1 MKRAYKVS
9 NRRRA
14 PSGALWAIL
23 DCELTDTIAMPDPTN
38 PPSSTDS
45 APVSGRDPKPTRRRF
60 LQGGLAA
67 APVLMTLVSRPV
79 LAQQCTTPSGFV
91 SLGASTA
98 GRGVT
103 CIGHMPSFWANPANF
118 SQWPSGFN
126 PIGPQATL
134 FGPPQGVF
142 ANSPYVGD
150 PTLLD
155 VLNAAATPHNLTT
168 DKTAMFVA
176 AALLNAAAGLTPT
189 LLLPAVR
196 DIWSEYGATGYGIG
210 GSFSPSSGA
219 HWNPLE
225 INEYLM
231 TTMA

>member
-1 MKRAYKVS
+1 
-9 NRRRA
+9 
-14 PSGALWAIL
+14 
-23 DCELTDTIAMPDPTN
+23 MPDPTK
-38 PPSSTDS
+38 PPSNPDS
-45 APVSGRDPKPTRRRF
+45 ESVSGRDPKAARRRF

-103 CIGHMPSFWANPANF
+103 CIGHMPSYWANPANF
-118 SQWPSGFN
+118 SQWPSGFK
-126 PIGPQATL
+126 PTDPQATL

-142 ANSPYVGD
+142 ANSPYSGD

-155 VLNAAATPHNLTT
+155 VLNGAATPHNHTT
-168 DKTAMFVA
+168 DKTAMFLA

-189 LLLPAVR
+189 LSVPAVR
-196 DIWSEYGATGYGIG
+196 DIWSEYGASGYGPG

-219 HWNPLE
+219 HWDALE
-225 INEYLM
+225 INEYLL

>member
-1 MKRAYKVS
+1 
-9 NRRRA
+9 
-14 PSGALWAIL
+14 
-23 DCELTDTIAMPDPTN
+23 MPDPTN
-38 PPSSTDS
+38 PPLIPDS
-45 APVSGRDPKPTRRRF
+45 APVSGRDPKATRRRF

-103 CIGHMPSFWANPANF
+103 CMGHMPSYWANPLNF
-118 SQWPSGFN
+118 SQWPSGYK
-126 PIGPQATL
+126 PINPQATL

-142 ANSPYVGD
+142 ANSPYSGD

-155 VLNAAATPHNLTT
+155 VLNAAATPHNPTT
-168 DKTAMFVA
+168 DKTAMYVV
-176 AALLNAAAGLTPT
+176 AALLNAAAGLTPV
-189 LLLPAVR
+189 LLVPAVK
-196 DIWSEYGATGYGIG
+196 DIWSEYGASGYGTA

-219 HWNPLE
+219 HWNALE
-225 INEYLM
+225 IAEFLL